1 TPRVAKPP
9 NPTHRII
16 KYHTTQ
22 PHPPPPRAA
31 GPAHGQGDSFHSG
44 AIRIGKWL
52 FIPGS
57 ADCGVTRNAT
67 LEHESL
73 EIDLSDS
80 STIFEDFL
88 HRMSVIQADFGRRL
102 GHTAAAATAA
112 GECSGGNS
120 RV

>member
-1 TPRVAKPP
+1 MTTAKL
-9 NPTHRII
+9 
-16 KYHTTQ
+16 
-22 PHPPPPRAA
+22 
-31 GPAHGQGDSFHSG
+31 PALFRRTAEEDGQGDSSRSG

-52 FIPGS
+52 FVPGS

-80 STIFEDFL
+80 STIFEEFL
-88 HRMSVIQADFGRRL
+88 HRMSMIQTDFGRRL
-102 GHTAAAATAA
+102 GNTAASAG
-112 GECSGGNS
+112 GECPGGSS

>member
-1 TPRVAKPP
+1 MTTAKLPVFF
-9 NPTHRII
+9 RG
-16 KYHTTQ
+16 TTEED
-22 PHPPPPRAA
+22 
-31 GPAHGQGDSFHSG
+31 GQGDSSHSG

-57 ADCGVTRNAT
+57 ADRGATRNAT

-73 EIDLSDS
+73 EIDLGAS

-88 HRMSVIQADFGRRL
+88 RTMSMIQTDFGRRL
-102 GHTAAAATAA
+102 GNATASATASASAA
-112 GECSGGNS
+112 GERSGGSS

>member
-1 TPRVAKPP
+1 MTTAKLPALF
-9 NPTHRII
+9 RGI
-16 KYHTTQ
+16 
-22 PHPPPPRAA
+22 A
-31 GPAHGQGDSFHSG
+31 GEDGQEDSSHSG

-73 EIDLSDS
+73 EIDLSAS

-88 HRMSVIQADFGRRL
+88 HTMSLIQTDFGRRL
-102 GHTAAAATAA
+102 GSTAAPATAV
-112 GECSGGNS
+112 GEGGGGGS

>member
-1 TPRVAKPP
+1 MTTAKL
-9 NPTHRII
+9 
-16 KYHTTQ
+16 
-22 PHPPPPRAA
+22 
-31 GPAHGQGDSFHSG
+31 PAFFRGTAEEDGQRDGSHSG

-57 ADCGVTRNAT
+57 ADRGATRNAT

-73 EIDLSDS
+73 EIDLSAS

-88 HRMSVIQADFGRRL
+88 HTMSMIQTDFGRRL
-102 GHTAAAATAA
+102 GVTAASATAA
-112 GECSGGNS
+112 DECPGGSS

>member
-1 TPRVAKPP
+1 MTTAKLPVFFRG
-9 NPTHRII
+9 TREED
-16 KYHTTQ
+16 
-22 PHPPPPRAA
+22 
-31 GPAHGQGDSFHSG
+31 GQGDSSHSG

-57 ADCGVTRNAT
+57 ADRGATRNAT

-73 EIDLSDS
+73 EIDLSAS

-88 HRMSVIQADFGRRL
+88 RTMSMIQTDFGRRL
-102 GHTAAAATAA
+102 GNTTASATAA
-112 GECSGGNS
+112 GERSGGSS

>member
-1 TPRVAKPP
+1 MTTAKL
-9 NPTHRII
+9 
-16 KYHTTQ
+16 
-22 PHPPPPRAA
+22 
-31 GPAHGQGDSFHSG
+31 PALFRRTAEEDGQGDSSHSG

-52 FIPGS
+52 FVPGS

-80 STIFEDFL
+80 STIFEEFL
-88 HRMSVIQADFGRRL
+88 HRMSVIQTDFGRRL
-102 GHTAAAATAA
+102 GNTAASAG
-112 GECSGGNS
+112 GECSGGSS

>member
-1 TPRVAKPP
+1 MTTAKL
-9 NPTHRII
+9 
-16 KYHTTQ
+16 
-22 PHPPPPRAA
+22 
-31 GPAHGQGDSFHSG
+31 PALFRRTAEEDGQGDSSHSG

-52 FIPGS
+52 FVPGS

-80 STIFEDFL
+80 STIFEEFL
-88 HRMSVIQADFGRRL
+88 HRMSMIQTDFGRRL
-102 GHTAAAATAA
+102 GNTAASAG
-112 GECSGGNS
+112 GECPGGSS